1 MFVSQLWSFLIL
13 HCVYFTLIMFSML
26 RIIQDN
32 SKLLNTTELE
42 QTQPQSSTAPQRLN
56 SSAAPLLLWTQ
67 FEENTYKMTQ

>member
-1 MFVSQLWSFLIL
+1 
-13 HCVYFTLIMFSML
+13 ML
-26 RIIQDN
+26 RIIEDN

-56 SSAAPLLLWTQ
+56 SSAASLLLWTQ